1 MIKKVNDALFNT
13 HVIPSD
19 WRYSAAIVGLEKYL
33 YNQNLEYEIKDEYFA
48 FNQEDITRERFLE
61 FAEEYYSLSFPHKRL
76 EIQLRKDEFS
86 QEEKKQINE
95 LLKSNAIMKKIFGK
109 IKFDG
114 DNKVEILE
122 CIRKNRLILT
132 QETFRNKSDMYA
144 DFANPNLLFEEKRD
158 CCRLW
163 GYYIDGARKSKNLS
177 FAFRTESFASEDC
190 QLFDF
195 IPFAF
200 CGERES
206 LFINDNYSVKQLIDT
221 NQQLIDK
228 LREEKEKKPDKYQ
241 TARKILFKSI
251 QESSAFID
259 YDVEVM
265 TKNRNR
271 DFFETLYIRK
281 RSIDILSEL
290 EVYEPFCFSVQL
302 GKEYYLDV
310 QKEVMDCILNL
321 KDADELIEFFL
332 KRDSEY
338 LVSLLIKL
346 NLLIKERGKNMTKGM
361 TVAYA
366 CAKKVAE
373 RLPENNRKSY
383 RQRLTSSLAL
393 KDYSAFLDILAQ
405 LSNYTDIQFDFVY
418 DLFENFEDNKEL
430 AYTFAN
436 AMTKKSKVQ
445 DKQTGGKENE

>member
-1 MIKKVNDALFNT
+1 M
-13 HVIPSD
+13 
-19 WRYSAAIVGLEKYL
+19 
-33 YNQNLEYEIKDEYFA
+33 
-48 FNQEDITRERFLE
+48 
-61 FAEEYYSLSFPHKRL
+61 
-76 EIQLRKDEFS
+76 
-86 QEEKKQINE
+86 
-95 LLKSNAIMKKIFGK
+95 
-109 IKFDG
+109 
-114 DNKVEILE
+114 
-122 CIRKNRLILT
+122 T

-373 RLPENNRKSY
+373 RLPENKRKSY

>member
-1 MIKKVNDALFNT
+1 MIKRVNDALFNT

-19 WRYSAAIVGLEKYL
+19 WRYSATIVGLEKYL
-33 YNQNLEYEIKDEYFA
+33 YNQNLEYEIKDEYLA
-48 FNQEDITRERFLE
+48 FNQEDITRDRFLE
-61 FAEEYYSLSFPHKRL
+61 FAEEYYSLSFQHKRL

-95 LLKSNAIMKKIFGK
+95 LLKSNAIMKKVFGK

-114 DNKVEILE
+114 DNKAEILE
-122 CIRKNRLILT
+122 YIRKNRLILT

-144 DFANPNLLFEEKRD
+144 NFANPNLLFEEKRD

-163 GYYIDGARKSKNLS
+163 GYYIDGARKSRNLS
-177 FAFRTESFASEDC
+177 FAFQTESFVSEDC

-206 LFINDNYSVKQLIDT
+206 FFINDNYSVKQLIDT
-221 NQQLIDK
+221 NQQLMNK

-241 TARKILFKSI
+241 TVRKVLFKSI
-251 QESSAFID
+251 QESSAFIN
-259 YDVEVM
+259 YDVEVI

-290 EVYEPFCFSVQL
+290 KVYEPFCFSVQL
-302 GKEYYLDV
+302 GKDYYLDV

-346 NLLIKERGKNMTKGM
+346 NRLIKERGNDMEKGM

-373 RLPENNRKSY
+373 KLPENKRKGY
-383 RQRLTSSLAL
+383 RQRLTSSLVL
-393 KDYSAFLDILAQ
+393 KDYSTFLDILAQ
-405 LSNYTDIQFDFVY
+405 LSNYTDITFDFVY
-418 DLFENFEDNKEL
+418 DLFEDFEHNKEL
-430 AYTFAN
+430 AYTFVN
-436 AMTKKSKVQ
+436 AMTKKSKMQ
-445 DKQTGGKENE
+445 DKQTGGKEK

>member
-1 MIKKVNDALFNT
+1 M
-13 HVIPSD
+13 
-19 WRYSAAIVGLEKYL
+19 
-33 YNQNLEYEIKDEYFA
+33 
-48 FNQEDITRERFLE
+48 
-61 FAEEYYSLSFPHKRL
+61 
-76 EIQLRKDEFS
+76 RKDEFS

-114 DNKVEILE
+114 GNKVEILE

-163 GYYIDGARKSKNLS
+163 GYYVDGARKSKNLS

-228 LREEKEKKPDKYQ
+228 LREEKEKKPNKYQ

-259 YDVEVM
+259 YDVEVI

-373 RLPENNRKSY
+373 KLPENKRKSY

-405 LSNYTDIQFDFVY
+405 LSNYTYIQFDFVY

-430 AYTFAN
+430 AYTFVN